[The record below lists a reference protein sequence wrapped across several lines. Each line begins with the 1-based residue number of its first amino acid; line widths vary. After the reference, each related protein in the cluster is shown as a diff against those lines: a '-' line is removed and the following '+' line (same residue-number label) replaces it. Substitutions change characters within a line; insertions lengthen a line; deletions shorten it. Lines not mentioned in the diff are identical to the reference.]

1 MRTTALLCSLAVLAI
16 AGCKETTTVPDIE
29 HTTFAPALNI
39 DLSTMTKTSGLYYK
53 DLTVGGGAVIV
64 AGQNIAIHYVG
75 NLANGTQFDANSAP
89 AAPFAFHLGVG
100 EVIPGFDLG
109 VAGMHVGGKRQII
122 IPPSL
127 GYGGQNLGVIPPNSI
142 LVFTIDVVSAS

>member
-1 MRTTALLCSLAVLAI
+1 MRTTTLLYSLAILAFT
-16 AGCKETTTVPDIE
+16 GCKDASTVADIE
-29 HTTFAPALNI
+29 HTTLAPALNI

-53 DLTVGGGAVIV
+53 DLTVGGGTSVV
-64 AGQNIAIHYVG
+64 AGQNVSIHYVG
-75 NLANGTQFDANSAP
+75 NLANGTQFDANNAP
-89 AAPFAFHLGVG
+89 AAPFSFHLGAG

-122 IPPSL
+122 IPPTL
-127 GYGGQNLGVIPPNSI
+127 GYGGQTVGPIPANSI